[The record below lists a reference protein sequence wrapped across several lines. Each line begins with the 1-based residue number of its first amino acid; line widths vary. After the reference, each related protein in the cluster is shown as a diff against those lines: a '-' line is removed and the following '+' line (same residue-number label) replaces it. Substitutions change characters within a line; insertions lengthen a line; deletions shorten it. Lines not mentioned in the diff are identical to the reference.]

1 MRAGEERCG
10 RDRDCCVT
18 PGTIAAEM
26 VGPPAPLVA
35 ITLDHLSGQF
45 VARLEPGQMARSAPA
60 PASYRPIP
68 R

>member
-1 MRAGEERCG
+1 
-10 RDRDCCVT
+10 VT
-18 PGTIAAEM
+18 SGTIAAEM
-26 VGPPAPLVA
+26 VRPLAPLVA

-60 PASYRPIP
+60 PASCRPIP